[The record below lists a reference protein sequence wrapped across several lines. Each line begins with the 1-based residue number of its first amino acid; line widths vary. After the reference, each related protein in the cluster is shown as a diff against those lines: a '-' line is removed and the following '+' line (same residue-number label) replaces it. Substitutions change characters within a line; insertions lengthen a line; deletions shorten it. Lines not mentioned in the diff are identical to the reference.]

1 MTPEDSKGSATVET
15 ETADLR
21 GLANTAT
28 QSARAFAEEGKE
40 NTARQIG
47 TVASAIRG
55 AARELE
61 GQMPKGAELIRSAAA
76 SLESSAERL
85 RQRSVEEWLTS
96 VKRFAH
102 DEPAA
107 LFGGAIV
114 AGFAVSRF
122 LNSSRARSSAGGN
135 RT

>member
-1 MTPEDSKGSATVET
+1 MTPEDSEGSATAET
-15 ETADLR
+15 AEADLR

-28 QSARAFAEEGKE
+28 HSARTFAEEGKQ
-40 NTARQIG
+40 NTARQMG

-61 GQMPKGAELIRSAAA
+61 GQMPKGAEFVRSAAA
-76 SLESSAERL
+76 TLETSAERL
-85 RQRSVEEWLTS
+85 RQRSVDEWLLS
-96 VKRFAH
+96 LKKFAH

-107 LFGGAIV
+107 LFGGAIL

-122 LNSSRARSSAGGN
+122 LNSSRARSGAGGH
-135 RT
+135 RR

>member
-1 MTPEDSKGSATVET
+1 MTQEDSEGAARREPD
-15 ETADLR
+15 EANLR
-21 GLANTAT
+21 GMADTAT
-28 QSARAFAEEGKE
+28 QSARTLAEEGKQ

-61 GQMPKGAELIRSAAA
+61 GQMPKGAELVRSAAA
-76 SLESSAERL
+76 SLESGAERL
-85 RQRSVEEWLTS
+85 RQRSVDEWLAS
-96 VKRFAH
+96 IRRFAH

-107 LFGGAIV
+107 LFGGALL

-122 LNSSRARSSAGGN
+122 LNSSRARSSAGAN
-135 RT
+135 RS

>member
-1 MTPEDSKGSATVET
+1 MTPEDSKGSATAEP
-15 ETADLR
+15 EEADLR
-21 GLANTAT
+21 GLADTAT
-28 QSARAFAEEGKE
+28 HSARTFAEEGKE

-61 GQMPKGAELIRSAAA
+61 GQMPKGAEFVRSAAA
-76 SLESSAERL
+76 TLESSAEKL
-85 RQRSVEEWLTS
+85 RQRSVDEWLQS

-107 LFGGAIV
+107 LFGGAIL

-122 LNSSRARSSAGGN
+122 LNSSRARSSAGGK
-135 RT
+135 RS